1 MERGLSSLRVGSC
14 TFVAVTTSTILPGA
28 WDLSKQ
34 RKGQGILLSELYRS
48 LLCSLSQN

>member
-34 RKGQGILLSELYRS
+34 RKGQGILLS
-48 LLCSLSQN
+48 LSFTGLFSAL